1 MKIKLNLQKL
11 NLKKLSLEKLRTI
24 PDFIA
29 KYRLYFAAG
38 IVFFVL
44 TGSLLLILGSIK
56 HNGLIEMTAKGESL
70 VKKGKYA
77 EAYEHFSRMVR
88 MYPDSYKAHYLLGQL
103 YLKFNDVEM
112 AKVEFYRAINSKN
125 ITDFNAYFV
134 MADLYKKENNFEL
147 AQGVLI
153 LLQNRQ
159 SKSVNNKLSDF
170 YYAWAENLLESDL
183 PEAVR
188 KFEISYNYCRK
199 FSCGN
204 MARIK
209 EKIEN
214 SYLLM
219 ADDFLKTGQT
229 QEAINILF
237 QSIQFHNNP
246 YAHYKLAK
254 IYSKNDAD
262 KAISEYEKAFKL
274 NPKVLSPDELV
285 NLFVMKANL
294 HKKNNDLLGAEYFYE
309 KGKKYNPNLKTPFKP
324 YKPVILSITSKN
336 LRPNYSKDI
345 LTPMVAFTITN
356 ISKENIDYLKAGVVF
371 SVNGK
376 PLSQEDRIISD
387 AKTPLKPKEK
397 SKAQS
402 VFSSVPISS
411 IFDNSSVEIKIFLS
425 QQKPDE
431 WRLYRSLYLKPRKS
445 DDVILQ
451 SQSK

>member
-1 MKIKLNLQKL
+1 MKIKFN
-11 NLKKLSLEKLRTI
+11 LEKLKKI
-24 PDFIA
+24 PVYIT
-29 KYRLYFAAG
+29 KYRLYFAVG
-38 IVFFVL
+38 VIFFTL
-44 TGSLLLILGSIK
+44 AGSLLLILGSIK
-56 HNGLIEMTAKGESL
+56 HNGLADMTTQGETL
-70 VKKGKYA
+70 IKKAKYA

-103 YLKFNDVEM
+103 YLKFNDAEM
-112 AKVEFYRAINSKN
+112 AKVEFYRAINCKN

-153 LLQNRQ
+153 MIQNRQ
-159 SKSVNNKLSDF
+159 NKSVVNKLSDF
-170 YYAWAENLLESDL
+170 YYAWAENLVKNDL

-188 KFEISYNYCRK
+188 KYEISYNYCRK

-204 MARIK
+204 MSQIK

-214 SYLLM
+214 SYLNM

-237 QSIQFHNNP
+237 QSIQFNNNP

-254 IYSKNDAD
+254 IYSKNNLD

-285 NLFVMKANL
+285 NLFVMKADL

-309 KGKKYNPNLKTPFKP
+309 KGKKYNPTLKTPFKP
-324 YKPVILSITSKN
+324 YKPVILSITNKN

-356 ISKENIDYLKAGVVF
+356 IGKENIDYLKAGIVF

-376 PLSQEDRIISD
+376 PLSQENKIIAD
-387 AKTPLKPKEK
+387 EKKPLKSKEK

-411 IFDNSSVEIKIFLS
+411 IFDNSLVEIKIFLS

-431 WRLYRSLYLKPRKS
+431 WRLYRSLYLKPCKP

-451 SQSK
+451 SQTK